1 MMAPEVK
8 GKKRTGLL
16 GLQVGLRQLLLAT
29 FCAGVWFAH
38 WANQDAIAR
47 LEPRLANLQTLSP
60 ELIVADPNKI
70 AIVQL
75 PAPWFSSSRWG
86 FYVPTDKV
94 RICIATDDI
103 DQSGF
108 PAKHESVLL
117 PKGQYEIQFDEQ
129 METGMHRFV
138 VTQDGQPCLTVEKL
152 FLSSA
157 RGYSTGSDTSS
168 RSKQFEDHVPIAL
181 LRRHY
186 SVPVIGSPGSFQS
199 PKGPAEGI
207 LLWIESDR

>member
-8 GKKRTGLL
+8 GKKRTGML

-70 AIVQL
+70 AIVQM
-75 PAPWFSSSRWG
+75 PPPWFSSSRWSV
-86 FYVPTDKV
+86 YVPTDNV

-108 PAKHESVLL
+108 PAKHESALL
-117 PKGQYEIQFDEQ
+117 PKGQYEIQIDEQ
-129 METGMHRFV
+129 KETGMQRFQ
-138 VTQDGQPCLTVEKL
+138 VTQDGQPCLKVEKR
-152 FLSSA
+152 FLNSVG
-157 RGYSTGSDTSS
+157 GYATGSDTSS
-168 RSKQFEDHVPIAL
+168 RSTQFEDHVPIAL
-181 LRRHY
+181 LRRRY
-186 SVPVIGSPGSFQS
+186 SAPVLGSPGSYQS
-199 PKGPAEGI
+199 PAGPAEGL